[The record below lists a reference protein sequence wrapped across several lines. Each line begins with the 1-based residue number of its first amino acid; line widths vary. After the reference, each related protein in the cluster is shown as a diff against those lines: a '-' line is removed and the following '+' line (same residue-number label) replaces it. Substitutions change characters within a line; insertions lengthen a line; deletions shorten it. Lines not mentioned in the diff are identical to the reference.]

1 MITEKDIKT
10 RISEILTDNGFNAVA
25 SEAKEG
31 FRKPAVFVS
40 VMPASARLLTCGGAT
55 EEITDSVELKY
66 ITETE
71 TDEEC
76 IDAANKLKRIFLYNT
91 FDIDDRH
98 ITVSEIEFDVEN
110 SVLYTYF
117 EITFIRIVETDEE
130 YEDIEAL
137 MIGGNI

>member
-25 SEAKEG
+25 SEVKEG

-76 IDAANKLKRIFLYNT
+76 IDAANKFKRIFLYNT

-130 YEDIEAL
+130 YEAMEAL
-137 MIGGNI
+137 MIGGNV